1 MELYHYWLIISALLV
16 IVEIVTTGFGIVCFA
31 LGTLAG
37 AAVAYLGHSFN
48 WQMMAFA
55 AGSLLAFVFLRPL
68 ALKYITKKQQYV
80 PMNAEAL
87 VGMKGIVTEEINPV
101 QHTGR
106 VAVNGDDWKAV
117 IETDEV
123 ISVGTNVT
131 VIKQDSLVLTVVR
144 Q

>member
-1 MELYHYWLIISALLV
+1 MELYHYWLLFAAVLV
-16 IVEIVTTGFGIVCFA
+16 IIEILTAGFGMVCFA
-31 LGTLAG
+31 IGTLAG
-37 AAVAYLGHSFN
+37 AVVAYCGYSFN

-55 AGSLLAFVFLRPL
+55 AGSLLALAIIKPL
-68 ALKYITKKQQYV
+68 AKKYITKKQQYV
-80 PMNAEAL
+80 PMNAEAI
-87 VGMKGIVTEEINPV
+87 VGMNGVVTEEINPAL
-101 QHTGR
+101 HTGR

-123 ISVGTNVT
+123 IPVGTNVA

>member
-1 MELYHYWLIISALLV
+1 MELYHYWLLFAAVLV

-31 LGTLAG
+31 FGTLAG
-37 AAVAYLGHSFN
+37 AALAYFGYSFN

-55 AGSLLAFVFLRPL
+55 AGSLLAFFIIRPL

-87 VGMKGIVTEEINPV
+87 VGMQGVVTEEINPA

-123 ISVGTNVT
+123 IPVGTNVT